1 MSILIYFSD
10 FLPWVTVGVG
20 VTIEPLKED
29 ENFAGRCVLDVK
41 GYGVLGSVFT

>member
-1 MSILIYFSD
+1 MSILIYFSAY
-10 FLPWVTVGVG
+10 LPWVTVGVG

-29 ENFAGRCVLDVK
+29 EKFGGRCVLSVK